1 MSLLKKTKSI
11 GYYSYLIINTQ
22 YSFESLQVINDYLYV
37 SLSKQGELQIIVE
50 IVMDPSHRV
59 FPTQTKWINSICQ
72 VCHGRIQQALAENT
86 DKWIENEVTNR
97 SYY

>member
-1 MSLLKKTKSI
+1 MSLLSI

-22 YSFESLQVINDYLYV
+22 YSFESLHVINDYLYV
-37 SLSKQGELQIIVE
+37 SLTLSKQGELQIILK

-59 FPTQTKWINSICQ
+59 FPTQTKWINGICQ

-86 DKWIENEVTNR
+86 DKWIENKVTNR